1 MVIVTTY
8 SGSAH
13 CDKLLADHPDEF
25 ALPDEVADDLIATA
39 FVYLGAWHEVFEHYK
54 TGDHPLFGL
63 TGKAHIML
71 HACILSRSGHCHT
84 RKYDKGHVFSSLGLH
99 I

>member
-13 CDKLLADHPDEF
+13 CDKLLDDRPSEF

-39 FVYLGAWHEVFEHYK
+39 FVYLAAWHEVFEHYK